1 MAGSRGPGRPTPR
14 TRRPAGRPSGAAGAS
29 RPGPTR
35 PRSGTTTARGV
46 GSRFTTR
53 AVLLLAVLL
62 LLLASYTSA
71 LHAWWQ
77 QRGEVQQLKA
87 EIATRQAS
95 IEDLGDT
102 KARWNDDAYVR
113 QQARERFGWVMPGEV
128 GYRVIG
134 ADGTVEGDAP
144 RLDDPPDP
152 TQKQWYDTLWGS
164 VEASGRTSSAQQ
176 PVPDPDEVLKN
187 RD

>member
-1 MAGSRGPGRPTPR
+1 M
-14 TRRPAGRPSGAAGAS
+14 
-29 RPGPTR
+29 
-35 PRSGTTTARGV
+35 ARGM
-46 GSRFTTR
+46 GQRFTTR

-77 QRGEVQQLKA
+77 QRGEIQQLKA
-87 EIATRQAS
+87 EIATREAS

-102 KARWNDDAYVR
+102 EDRWNDSAYVR

-134 ADGTVEGDAP
+134 SDGTVQGDVP
-144 RLDDPPDP
+144 TLDDPPDP

-164 VEASGRTSSAQQ
+164 VEASGRTPSART
-176 PVPDPDEVLKN
+176 PLPDPDEVLKN
-187 RD
+187 DD